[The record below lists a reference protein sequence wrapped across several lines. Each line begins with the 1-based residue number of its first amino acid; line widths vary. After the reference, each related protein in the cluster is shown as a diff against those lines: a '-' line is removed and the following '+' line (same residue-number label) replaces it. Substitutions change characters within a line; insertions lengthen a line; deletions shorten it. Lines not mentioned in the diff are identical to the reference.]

1 MKAFIEPFEAPQ
13 KSVKIKIYDNFF
25 PSSGIETGRVNEL
38 LLSPLTD
45 SEKIE
50 STNLDKMVHKW
61 YINGTAILGCRHH
74 HQRALRNHSNKKEI
88 YYSHR
93 VSAG

>member
-13 KSVKIKIYDNFF
+13 KSVKIKIHDNFF

-50 STNLDKMVHKW
+50 STNLDKMVHKVK
-61 YINGTAILGCRHH
+61 
-74 HQRALRNHSNKKEI
+74 QS
-88 YYSHR
+88 
-93 VSAG
+93 